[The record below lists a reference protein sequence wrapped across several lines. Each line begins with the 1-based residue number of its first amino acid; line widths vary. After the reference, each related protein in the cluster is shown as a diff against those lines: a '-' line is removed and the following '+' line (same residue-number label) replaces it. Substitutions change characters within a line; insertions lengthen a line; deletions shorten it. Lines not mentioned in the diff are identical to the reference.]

1 MQKIAAGSRQPA
13 IRHHRMELLKFGFEL
28 LIDHQQRPEC
38 APDVAIAAGD
48 DSSIAASLG
57 LEVIENPPIAG
68 EIKLWRPARCCG
80 LRG

>member
-1 MQKIAAGSRQPA
+1 LQLATI
-13 IRHHRMELLKFGFEL
+13 
-28 LIDHQQRPEC
+28 
-38 APDVAIAAGD
+38 
-48 DSSIAASLG
+48 SSMAASLG